1 MDKIDEKKY
10 EKTAPTGGA
19 SNEVASEDKHVS
31 AWKIK
36 EHDVIDD
43 LRMIMSDYYIAS
55 FKTMNDGIMV
65 SFIIGQEFLVSVRET
80 A

>member
-19 SNEVASEDKHVS
+19 SNDKHAS

-55 FKTMNDGIMV
+55 FKTMHDGIMV
-65 SFIIGQEFLVSVRET
+65 SFINGQEFLVSVRET

>member
-19 SNEVASEDKHVS
+19 SNEVASEDKHAS

-43 LRMIMSDYYIAS
+43 LRMIMSDYHIAS
-55 FKTMNDGIMV
+55 FKTMHDGIMV
-65 SFIIGQEFLVSVRET
+65 SFINGQEFLVSVRET